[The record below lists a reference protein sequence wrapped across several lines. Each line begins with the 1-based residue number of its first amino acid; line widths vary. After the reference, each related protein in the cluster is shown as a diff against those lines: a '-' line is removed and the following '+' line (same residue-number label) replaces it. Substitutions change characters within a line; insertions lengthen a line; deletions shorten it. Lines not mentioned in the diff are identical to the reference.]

1 MNTNQTGWFILQS
14 SNPKFPDAVA
24 YRCTACG
31 IEYLFGDEKEPR
43 AFCCG
48 GWKTKPKE
56 SWFSKLPRVQ
66 AVPVRGLTVLHA
78 PKIDF
83 GDPADYSLES

>member
-1 MNTNQTGWFILQS
+1 MSIQTGWFISVS

-31 IEYLFGDEKEPR
+31 IEYLFGDETEPR

-48 GWKTKPKE
+48 EWKPKPHE
-56 SWFSKLPRVQ
+56 GWFNKLPRVKTE
-66 AVPVRGLTVLHA
+66 PVRGLTVL
-78 PKIDF
+78 PGNTIE
-83 GDPADYSLES
+83 Y